1 MSERKLHSVGGD
13 DTQPPGDVPSALP
26 DPPEWLSDEAR
37 ALWDRLAPVVPAG
50 NLTVANAELFAMFCT
65 SLATYAE
72 ADGII
77 NAAGLLIT
85 AGQDLIPSPALQIRT
100 QADGLAGRWAKTFGL
115 TPDAAPAKPARGGG
129 MRHLREA

>member
-1 MSERKLHSVGGD
+1 MSERQLHAVGGAA
-13 DTQPPGDVPSALP
+13 TQPPGDGPSALP
-26 DPPEWLSDEAR
+26 DPPEWLSAEAR
-37 ALWDRLAPVVPAG
+37 TLWDRLAPVVPPG
-50 NLTVANAELFAMFCT
+50 NLTVASAELFGMLCT

-100 QADGLAGRWAKTFGL
+100 QADGLAAKWARTFGL
-115 TPDAAPAKPARGGG
+115 TPDAAPAKPAKGGG